1 MKNSIRRL
9 LFLLIRNGNRLF
21 VKLNNKK
28 FNKRIAI
35 VSCDK
40 WVGKVKEDE
49 LLKFELNKL
58 LVDVDIISWQD
69 KKVDY
74 SKYDAVVIR
83 SLWGYQ
89 DYIEDFIN
97 YLDKLKKDK
106 VKVFNSVDILKDNLN
121 KHEQFKI
128 LDKYEIPHIE
138 TFFLKKDELDKV
150 SKINKEHKDLVVK
163 PIISGSGNNTFI
175 ISDTIEKNNI
185 RVEEVKERFS
195 EVLNDVNNYLMVQPF
210 VKEIDDGEISV
221 VLIDN
226 KVSHMVV
233 RNTSVFNDKGSIM
246 VVGLDTM
253 DDKMKAIVDSC
264 TKIKEYKD
272 ALYMRVDLVKIDD
285 AYKVMELELV
295 EPQLFLGFRK
305 TKKELTN
312 FAKAIREKI

>member
-1 MKNSIRRL
+1 MKNSLRQL
-9 LFLLIRNGNRLF
+9 LFLIIRNGNRLF
-21 VKLNNKK
+21 VKLNSKK
-28 FNKRIAI
+28 FNKKIAI

-69 KKVDY
+69 KTVDY
-74 SKYDAVVIR
+74 SKYDGIVIR

-89 DYIEDFIN
+89 DYIEEFIE

-106 VKVFNSVDILKDNLN
+106 VKVFNNVEILKDNLN
-121 KHEQFKI
+121 KYEQFKI

-138 TFFLKKDELDKV
+138 TFFLRKDELDKV

-175 ISDTIEKNNI
+175 ISNTIEKNNI
-185 RVEEVKERFS
+185 KVDDVKEKFS
-195 EVLNDVNNYLMVQPF
+195 VVLNDINNYLMVQPF
-210 VKEIDDGEISV
+210 VKEIDNGEISV

-226 KVSHMVV
+226 KVSHIVV
-233 RNTSVFNDKGSIM
+233 RNTSVFNNKGSIM

-264 TKIKEYKD
+264 TKIKEYQD
-272 ALYMRVDLVKIDD
+272 ALYMRVDLVKIDNEF
-285 AYKVMELELV
+285 KVMELELV
-295 EPQLFLGFRK
+295 EPQLFLSFRK
-305 TKKELTN
+305 TKKQLKN

>member
-1 MKNSIRRL
+1 MKNSLRHL
-9 LFLLIRNGNRLF
+9 LFLLIRNGNKVF
-21 VKLNNKK
+21 VKLNSKK
-28 FNKRIAI
+28 FNKKVAI

-69 KKVDY
+69 KTVDY

-89 DYIEDFIN
+89 DYIEEFME

-106 VKVFNSVDILKDNLN
+106 VKVFNNVEILKDNLN
-121 KHEQFKI
+121 KYEQFKI
-128 LDKYEIPHIE
+128 LDKYEIPHIK

-185 RVEEVKERFS
+185 KVDEVKEKFS
-195 EVLNDVNNYLMVQPF
+195 GVLNDTNNYLMVQPF
-210 VKEIDDGEISV
+210 VKEIDAGEISV
-221 VLIDN
+221 ILINN
-226 KVSHMVV
+226 KISHIVV
-233 RNTSVFNDKGSIM
+233 RNTSIFNNKGSIS
-246 VVGLDTM
+246 VVGLDIM

-264 TKIKEYKD
+264 TKIKEYD
-272 ALYMRVDLVKIDD
+272 DSLYMRVDIVKIGED
-285 AYKVMELELV
+285 YKVMELELV
-295 EPQLFLGFRK
+295 EPQLFLAFRK
-305 TKKELTN
+305 TKKELIR

>member
-1 MKNSIRRL
+1 MKNKLRRL
-9 LFLLIRNGNRLF
+9 LFILKRYGNKAF
-21 VKLNNKK
+21 VKFNKSK
-28 FNKRIAI
+28 FDKRIAI

-40 WVGKVKEDE
+40 WVGKVREDE

-58 LVDVDIISWQD
+58 FVDVDIISWQD
-69 KKVDY
+69 ESIDY
-74 SKYDAVVIR
+74 SKYDAIVIR

-89 DYIEDFIN
+89 DYIKEFMG

-106 VKVFNSVDILKDNLN
+106 VKVFNSVEILKDNLN
-121 KHEQFKI
+121 KYEQFKI
-128 LDKYEIPHIE
+128 LDNYEIPHIQ
-138 TFFLKKDELDKV
+138 TFFLKKDELNEV
-150 SKINKEHKDLVVK
+150 AKINKEYQDLVVK

-185 RVEEVKERFS
+185 KVDEVRKKFD

-210 VKEIDDGEISV
+210 VKEIDDGEVSV

-226 KVSHMVV
+226 KISHMVV
-233 RNTSVFNDKGSIM
+233 RNTSVFNDKGSIS

-253 DDKMKAIVDSC
+253 DDKMIAIVDKC
-264 TKIKEYKD
+264 TKISEYKD
-272 ALYMRVDLVKIDD
+272 ALYMRVDLVKIGDD
-285 AYKVMELELV
+285 YKVMELELV